1 MRKKISFTILFL
13 FAFVGFAFAKEAK
26 NALLIANGSYG
37 RDFGALKQPV
47 PEAIDLKAALE
58 SVGFS
63 VTLIKDA
70 DLNSMRKALKT
81 FKSKVQLQGGIAF
94 FHYGGHAVQVNGIN
108 YLIPLG
114 AELEDEQDAA
124 YNCLNIDDLM
134 DSMQGD
140 SNVIVLDSC
149 RNNPFS
155 NASHRGGATRGL
167 AAVKHKPTN
176 SIIVY
181 SAEAGSTAQ
190 DGVFT
195 PTLTKYITEKNTTFS
210 DILITV
216 RQEVHIKT
224 GGLQEPGEYRKL
236 TAPIYIGG
244 IDNTAPTPSPSTS
257 NIALA
262 RPPAKLPAPQENR
275 QVGKDLTY
283 NVNGVS
289 FRMKHIDSVQDA
301 VLGDNSQDNNKEHK
315 VSLSSYY
322 IGETEVTQE
331 LWQAVM
337 GSNPSHFK
345 DSLKNPVEEVTWL
358 DCIGFCNE
366 LTIAVMGD
374 DDECVYDVRGGKV
387 VADFSK
393 KGFRLPT
400 EAEWEYAA
408 MGGNGQRYAG
418 CNIESQLEN
427 YAWYGDN
434 SDSKTHEVGT
444 KKANKYGLYDMS
456 GNVWEW
462 CWDWWSD
469 STPSGGK
476 DPVGAVS
483 GSRRV
488 FRGGSWNS
496 GLASGCERSYRI
508 YPPPGDSYYFLG
520 LRLACR
526 S

>member
-1 MRKKISFTILFL
+1 MRKKIFFTILFL
-13 FAFVGFAFAKEAK
+13 FAFVGFAFTQKAK
-26 NALLIANGSYG
+26 NALLIANGAYG

-63 VTLIKDA
+63 VTLIKDV
-70 DLNSMRKALKT
+70 DLNGMRKALKT
-81 FKSKVQLQGGIAF
+81 FKSKVKMQGGIAF

-167 AAVKHKPTN
+167 AAVKHKPSN

-236 TAPIYIGG
+236 TKPIYIAGV
-244 IDNTAPTPSPSTS
+244 DSSAPAPSPSTS
-257 NIALA
+257 DIALA
-262 RPPAKLPAPQENR
+262 RPPAKPPVPQGNS
-275 QVGKDLTY
+275 QIGKDRTY
-283 NVNGVS
+283 NVKGVS
-289 FRMKHIDSVQDA
+289 FTMKHIDSVQDA
-301 VLGDNSQDNNKEHK
+301 VLGDNSQDDNKEHK

-337 GSNPSHFK
+337 GSNPSYYFK

-366 LTIAVMGD
+366 LTVAVMGD
-374 DDECVYDVRGGKV
+374 EHCVYDVRGNQV

-408 MGGNGQRYAG
+408 MGGKGQRYAG
-418 CNIESQLEN
+418 CNIESQLKA
-427 YAWYGDN
+427 YAWYEDN

-462 CWDWWSD
+462 CWDWYSR
-469 STPSGGK
+469 TPSGGK

-483 GSRRV
+483 GVSRV
-488 FRGGSWNS
+488 FRGGSWNYE
-496 GLASGCERSYRI
+496 ASGCERGFRNSFI
-508 YPPPGDSYYFLG
+508 PSDSRADLG
-520 LRLACR
+520 FRLACR
-526 S
+526 P